1 MNYIKKPLKE
11 YVNMQKLTGK
21 TDLEIICDYIIDN
34 DIELECV
41 DLINRL
47 LKAQIHKRDSILARS
62 RSWLPT
68 LFKNV
73 GINAKNVGNR
83 KSTTREE
90 QDFYNLLTARY
101 LLDMDLLE
109 GEIETAKQIIPNR
122 NMPMCIFTDMLK
134 WLDKKYGIR
143 FKDYKGE

>member
-21 TDLEIICDYIIDN
+21 TDLEIICHYIIDN

-47 LKAQIHKRDSILARS
+47 LKAQIHKRDSILGRS

-122 NMPMCIFTDMLK
+122 NMPMFIFTDMLK
-134 WLDKKYGIR
+134 WLDEKYGIR
-143 FKDYKGE
+143 FKDYKG